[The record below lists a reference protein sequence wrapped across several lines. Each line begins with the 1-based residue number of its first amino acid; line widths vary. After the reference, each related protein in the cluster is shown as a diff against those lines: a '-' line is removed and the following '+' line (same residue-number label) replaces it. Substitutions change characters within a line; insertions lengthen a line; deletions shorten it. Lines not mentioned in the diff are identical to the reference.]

1 MLSAQR
7 HMLNNKILAY
17 TSCGTLGSSFP
28 ASRFLQMGS
37 RSYREGTSCPFRET
51 SLWSNDFASH
61 CSPCSHSCWSFGQW
75 AIARLV
81 LCHLWPVN
89 FSPPQAATLYRK
101 ELAISHFLQISTW
114 YTDSRIQKKKKWY
127 MSPFLSMKSWV
138 KKKKKIPEPFLIFP
152 VLISLCSLA
161 VNSSWYLT

>member
-114 YTDSRIQKKKKWY
+114 YTDSRIQKKKWY

-138 KKKKKIPEPFLIFP
+138 KKKKK
-152 VLISLCSLA
+152 SQNHS
-161 VNSSWYLT
+161 

>member
-114 YTDSRIQKKKKWY
+114 YTDSRIQKKKMIY
-127 MSPFLSMKSWV
+127 VSLSFNEILS

-152 VLISLCSLA
+152 VLISLCS
-161 VNSSWYLT
+161 

>member
-1 MLSAQR
+1 
-7 HMLNNKILAY
+7 
-17 TSCGTLGSSFP
+17 
-28 ASRFLQMGS
+28 MGLWAAHFQLLVFFKWAA
-37 RSYREGTSCPFRET
+37 EATEKAISCPFRET
-51 SLWSNDFASH
+51 SLWSNEFASH

-114 YTDSRIQKKKKWY
+114 YTDSRIQKKKND

-138 KKKKKIPEPFLIFP
+138 KKKKKNPRTILNLSCSYFSLLIGSELL
-152 VLISLCSLA
+152 VISDLNPLA
-161 VNSSWYLT
+161 ATKVIYLFT